1 MVKVDNSH
9 RSKKFSRFSKL
20 FQENCEGFL
29 QDYDA
34 FDKANLEECQVYL
47 DWHKW
52 KHFQL
57 LNELLTSAPVLPL
70 LFGNEGYTM
79 CGNASRV
86 GLGCVLMQN
95 GKVIIYASRQ
105 LMKHTQNYPT
115 HELEM
120 IAVWLMKSTPT
131 TRVWSILYG
140 RETFR
145 ILCQRVLLVR
155 SLLVSRW
162 S

>member
-86 GLGCVLMQN
+86 GLGGCADAKWKSDYLCFTTINETHAELSYSWIGDDSCVTYE
-95 GKVIIYASRQ
+95 IYTD
-105 LMKHTQNYPT
+105 H
-115 HELEM
+115 
-120 IAVWLMKSTPT
+120 KSLKY
-131 TRVWSILYG
+131 I
-140 RETFR
+140 
-145 ILCQRVLLVR
+145 VR
-155 SLLVSRW
+155 
-162 S
+162 